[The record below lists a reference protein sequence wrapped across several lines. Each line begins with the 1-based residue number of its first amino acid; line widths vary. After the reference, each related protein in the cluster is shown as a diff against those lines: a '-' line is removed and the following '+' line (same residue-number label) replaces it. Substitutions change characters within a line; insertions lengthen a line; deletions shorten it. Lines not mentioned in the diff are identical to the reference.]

1 MRQRKTNR
9 TYIFAGLLI
18 CSSCRHYLVGQTTR
32 HTLADGSEKSYC
44 SYRCNLH
51 FSSHSCD
58 RARGYREEY
67 VEEYLLQHIRP
78 ALSEY
83 VAEYEVTGTNPSRK
97 NPAAEAAK
105 IRTKMQ
111 KLYELYMDDLID
123 RDTYK
128 RDYSA
133 FQEKLKE
140 LDSIVVAPSRD
151 LADLKKLLEQDYE
164 KIYRTFS
171 PQEKNAFWKSFV
183 QSITVHE
190 DGEMDIVFL

>member
-1 MRQRKTNR
+1 M
-9 TYIFAGLLI
+9 
-18 CSSCRHYLVGQTTR
+18 
-32 HTLADGSEKSYC
+32 
-44 SYRCNLH
+44 
-51 FSSHSCD
+51 
-58 RARGYREEY
+58 
-67 VEEYLLQHIRP
+67 
-78 ALSEY
+78 
-83 VAEYEVTGTNPSRK
+83 TGTNPSRK

-164 KIYRTFS
+164 EIYRTFS

>member
-1 MRQRKTNR
+1 M
-9 TYIFAGLLI
+9 
-18 CSSCRHYLVGQTTR
+18 
-32 HTLADGSEKSYC
+32 
-44 SYRCNLH
+44 
-51 FSSHSCD
+51 
-58 RARGYREEY
+58 
-67 VEEYLLQHIRP
+67 
-78 ALSEY
+78 
-83 VAEYEVTGTNPSRK
+83 AEYEVTGTNPARK

-164 KIYRTFS
+164 EIYRTFS

-190 DGEMDIVFL
+190 DGEMDFVFL